1 MTGGAGFSRD
11 AMNRSKSNRSLRTS
25 NKSTFK
31 EGQVSY
37 SEHHEKPNFK
47 EVSEEELSRIK
58 QEIRDKAQ
66 ARKRKNAI
74 IAAVI
79 GGSAVITL
87 IYLLLLL

>member
-25 NKSTFK
+25 NKSKFK

-47 EVSEEELSRIK
+47 EVSEPELNRIK
-58 QEIRDKAQ
+58 QQIREKAL

-74 IAAVI
+74 IAVTVVGAAVI
-79 GGSAVITL
+79 ALV
-87 IYLLLLL
+87 YLLFLL